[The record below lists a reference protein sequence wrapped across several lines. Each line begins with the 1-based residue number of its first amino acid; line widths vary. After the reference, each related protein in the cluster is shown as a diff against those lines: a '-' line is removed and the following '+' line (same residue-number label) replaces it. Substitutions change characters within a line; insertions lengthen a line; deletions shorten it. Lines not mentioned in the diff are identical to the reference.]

1 MANGSDCDAT
11 GMAVSGMTMP
21 VNDGGLLDEAWAEE
35 SVEAGTHKSLS
46 RASSCSSW
54 MLLSR
59 SSSGVDLGL
68 ARRDEKEEEDGEG
81 KEGQEVRP

>member
-68 ARRDEKEEEDGEG
+68 EGAGAEG
-81 KEGQEVRP
+81 KLCGAHAPASAMRR

>member
-1 MANGSDCDAT
+1 MANSSESDAS
-11 GMAVSGMTMP
+11 GLAVSGMTMP
-21 VNDGGLLDEAWAEE
+21 MDGGLLDEAWAEE
-35 SVEAGTHKSLS
+35 SVDAGTHKSLS
-46 RASSCSSW
+46 RASSRSSW

-81 KEGQEVRP
+81 KACHEVRP